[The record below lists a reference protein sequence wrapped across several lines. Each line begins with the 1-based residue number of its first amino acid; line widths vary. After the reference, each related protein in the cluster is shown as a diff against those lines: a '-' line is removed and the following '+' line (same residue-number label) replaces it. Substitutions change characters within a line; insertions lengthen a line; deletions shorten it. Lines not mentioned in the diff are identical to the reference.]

1 MTTREE
7 IYLGALLHDIGKF
20 WQRASGLLNDNDSN
34 LSNEAKN
41 IADYIC
47 PTNQKGFFGYQHVLW
62 TYQFYLEHKDIFN
75 NISETKNI
83 FEIENQNIDNFI
95 NFSIYHHKP
104 NSLAQ
109 ALIQLADWWAS
120 GTDRSNDYEYA
131 NRDMNWGKEKYKK
144 VPLSAILQ
152 NIYVNN
158 QKPNKEKEWHFDLN
172 PLSLDKDVCF
182 PKELSGE
189 IKSLQTE
196 YKNLWDKFVIEFKQL
211 PTKNFNVFVE
221 SLYYLLKKYTWC
233 IPASTQ
239 DYPDSS
245 LFEHSKMVAAF
256 ADCLFSYY
264 EENPDAFE
272 YKEDKF
278 RLKLRNGFYPVIMLC
293 ADISGIQKFIY
304 DITNKKAS
312 KSLRGRSFYL
322 QILIE
327 TIVNQ
332 LLEKTQ
338 RWHSH
343 VVYSSGGK
351 MFMLLPN
358 TEAIRKTIE
367 DYRNTVEKFVW
378 NNFQGSIYVSID
390 FVAFAYDMD
399 AKNRKNILIEGKNG
413 YHYLGDLWKAV
424 VDKTAAWKTKKFK
437 SLILND
443 PNFFEPFGQ
452 GGEIKVCAIT
462 GLEADKFETLEK
474 ENENEETIVV
484 SPQVFTHIKIGEN
497 LIEHKYLI
505 YSSKSQPKHLKEYCK
520 YNFNILNSD
529 WYLYDDNI
537 DKLTSLENTIVYSIS
552 DDNVNFLQTN
562 KGDKNKRDKNVY
574 GFRFYGGN
582 KVPTI
587 SHQIKTFEELV
598 DKEANFKRL
607 AILRMDVDNLS
618 QLFINGFKEINENQ
632 IITDNSNFS
641 KLATLS
647 FQLDV
652 FFSGYLNVI
661 HRKYLDDII
670 IIYSGGDDL
679 FAVGDWQAIIDFA
692 EDIRN
697 EFRNYVCNRE
707 DISLSAGIVLI
718 DEKFPI
724 SKGAEMAGEAEKQA
738 KNFKNSAGKTKN
750 AINLFGE
757 NICWD
762 NEYQFVKDMTNY
774 LVWALND
781 QKISKGLLQKIF
793 SFREMKRKNLLSW
806 QWLSAYTFARHT
818 TDKNREVMDDFK
830 KLFITNSIEL
840 NGNYYRLGG
849 RTIELLVVAARWA
862 ELKLRSEN

>member
-1 MTTREE
+1 
-7 IYLGALLHDIGKF
+7 
-20 WQRASGLLNDNDSN
+20 
-34 LSNEAKN
+34 
-41 IADYIC
+41 
-47 PTNQKGFFGYQHVLW
+47 
-62 TYQFYLEHKDIFN
+62 
-75 NISETKNI
+75 
-83 FEIENQNIDNFI
+83 
-95 NFSIYHHKP
+95 
-104 NSLAQ
+104 
-109 ALIQLADWWAS
+109 
-120 GTDRSNDYEYA
+120 
-131 NRDMNWGKEKYKK
+131 
-144 VPLSAILQ
+144 
-152 NIYVNN
+152 
-158 QKPNKEKEWHFDLN
+158 
-172 PLSLDKDVCF
+172 
-182 PKELSGE
+182 
-189 IKSLQTE
+189 
-196 YKNLWDKFVIEFKQL
+196 
-211 PTKNFNVFVE
+211 
-221 SLYYLLKKYTWC
+221 
-233 IPASTQ
+233 
-239 DYPDSS
+239 
-245 LFEHSKMVAAF
+245 
-256 ADCLFSYY
+256 
-264 EENPDAFE
+264 
-272 YKEDKF
+272 
-278 RLKLRNGFYPVIMLC
+278 
-293 ADISGIQKFIY
+293 
-304 DITNKKAS
+304 
-312 KSLRGRSFYL
+312 
-322 QILIE
+322 
-327 TIVNQ
+327 
-332 LLEKTQ
+332 
-338 RWHSH
+338 
-343 VVYSSGGK
+343 
-351 MFMLLPN
+351 
-358 TEAIRKTIE
+358 
-367 DYRNTVEKFVW
+367 
-378 NNFQGSIYVSID
+378 
-390 FVAFAYDMD
+390 
-399 AKNRKNILIEGKNG
+399 
-413 YHYLGDLWKAV
+413 
-424 VDKTAAWKTKKFK
+424 
-437 SLILND
+437 
-443 PNFFEPFGQ
+443 
-452 GGEIKVCAIT
+452 
-462 GLEADKFETLEK
+462 
-474 ENENEETIVV
+474 
-484 SPQVFTHIKIGEN
+484 
-497 LIEHKYLI
+497 LI

-762 NEYQFVKDMTNY
+762 NEFQFVKDMTNY